1 MATIL
6 STAQHRQLR
15 ADMQELAAYR
25 TTGLTPEA
33 INELI
38 FPDPAPLP
46 LDLRGDC
53 DPALEAQVKREEEQ
67 WDK

>member
-1 MATIL
+1 MAFAINEK
-6 STAQHRQLR
+6 RYR
-15 ADMQELAAYR
+15 ADMAELAAYR
-25 TTGLTPEA
+25 ATGLTPEA
-33 INELI
+33 INRLI

-53 DPALEAQVKREEEQ
+53 DPALEAQMKREEEQ

>member
-1 MATIL
+1 MAFVINEK
-6 STAQHRQLR
+6 RYR
-15 ADMQELAAYR
+15 ADMAELAAYR
-25 TTGLTPEA
+25 ATGLTPEA
-33 INELI
+33 INSLI

-53 DPALEAQVKREEEQ
+53 DPALEAQMKREEEQ